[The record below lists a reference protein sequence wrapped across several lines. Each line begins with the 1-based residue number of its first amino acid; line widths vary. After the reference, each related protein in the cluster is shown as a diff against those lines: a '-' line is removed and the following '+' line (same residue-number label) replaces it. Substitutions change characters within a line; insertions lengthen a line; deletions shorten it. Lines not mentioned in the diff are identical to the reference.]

1 MEKEFNIIDAYLK
14 YNKQF
19 IIIISGLSGSNKS
32 KICQKIATII
42 NFMYLN
48 TRDYIQKDKYEEK
61 ELSNKKTVKLWYNY
75 NWDEIIK
82 KINENKNKGII
93 ICVEYFPSDKLN
105 NLYIDQ
111 HYHIKLSRQNLIK
124 KRLEYI
130 HNSNNKDKKEEFYD
144 DETENLIINQATY
157 PYYLDIIQKTK
168 INKFI
173 NVNEMIELDE
183 NEYLDKIVN
192 IIIDNIIE
200 YIVQYLKNKNLDKY
214 IIF

>member
-200 YIVQYLKNKNLDKY
+200 YIVHYLKNKNLDKY

>member
-93 ICVEYFPSDKLN
+93 ICGEYFPSDKLN

-130 HNSNNKDKKEEFYD
+130 HNSNNKEKKEEFYD

-200 YIVQYLKNKNLDKY
+200 YIVHYLKNKNLDKY

>member
-1 MEKEFNIIDAYLK
+1 MGKEFNIIDAYLK

-19 IIIISGLSGSNKS
+19 IIIISGLSGTNKS
-32 KICQKIATII
+32 KICQKISSII
-42 NFMYLN
+42 NFFYLN
-48 TRDYIQKDKYEEK
+48 SRDYIQKNKYEEI
-61 ELSNKKTVKLWYNY
+61 ELSNKKTVKLWHDY

-93 ICVEYFPSDKLN
+93 ICGDYFPSDKLD

-111 HYHIKLSRQNLIK
+111 HYHIKISKQNLIK

-130 HNSNNKDKKEEFYD
+130 HNSKKKEEKEEFYD
-144 DETENLIINQATY
+144 DETENLIINQLTY
-157 PYYLDIIQKTK
+157 PYYLDIIQKSK

-173 NVNEMIELDE
+173 NVNEMLELND
-183 NEYLDKIVN
+183 NEYLDKIAN
-192 IIIDNIIE
+192 IIVDNIIE

-214 IIF
+214 IIY